1 MSEIAN
7 FLSEYSVLDNLIVER
22 GIKSLPKGC
31 SPEGMIVRSQ
41 KDYDPSYILSN
52 GDDGMWGLG
61 GESDGTISFR
71 CLGRFFNDGKEA
83 DQDLLNKIA
92 SNIEVVYITKDDWKS
107 GAKNNKPGPGY
118 VWLPTHKQWH
128 RSASVLFYVTPYLRM
143 LLPDHISE
151 LDDLLYIL
159 MGVDDDQ
166 YFGTLFPSKT
176 TVNDQDEA
184 YSALKPEHIRKV
196 DPENICRQG
205 EWFFIRI
212 EDDPMTL
219 EGGELIPPIKNDHH
233 ADCHSFPLRSR
244 NDSPESNTHVVTCE
258 NIYFVDDT
266 FNINGG
272 KKIPIFG
279 DHNDIQ
285 ITHNQHE
292 ALYIVSKNKYYWW
305 AVENTALLS
314 YSEMGVD

>member
-1 MSEIAN
+1 MNIAD
-7 FLSEYSVLDNLIVER
+7 FLSEYQVSGNLIIEKGVDLTEDTIADGIIVEN
-22 GIKSLPKGC
+22 KDDF
-31 SPEGMIVRSQ
+31 SPNI
-41 KDYDPSYILSN
+41 ILSN
-52 GDDGMWGLG
+52 GDDETWGLG
-61 GESDGTISFR
+61 GESDGTISFK
-71 CLGRFFNDGKEA
+71 CIGRFFNNGKEA
-83 DQDLLNKIA
+83 DFHLFNKIV
-92 SNIEVVYITKDDWKS
+92 SNISVVYATKDDYK
-107 GAKNNKPGPGY
+107 GGGKNKKPGPGY
-118 VWLPTHKQWH
+118 VWLPLARQWH
-128 RSASVLFYVTPYLRM
+128 RSATVLFYVTPPLRSM
-143 LLPDHISE
+143 LPEGIGDIADH
-151 LDDLLYIL
+151 LYIL
-159 MGVDDDQ
+159 MGVDEDQ
-166 YFGTLFPSKT
+166 YFGTLFPSKDLIT
-176 TVNDQDEA
+176 NQEEA
-184 YSALKPEHIRKV
+184 YNALKPEHIRKV
-196 DPENICRQG
+196 DPDNICRQG

-212 EDDPMTL
+212 EDNPMTF
-219 EGGELIPPIKNDHH
+219 EGAELIPPIKNDHH